1 LVPAEMPGKMPSQP
15 ELLVPAEMLG
25 TLLRR
30 PELFSK
36 APGTMPRLPEL

>member
-1 LVPAEMPGKMPSQP
+1 MPGKMPSQP